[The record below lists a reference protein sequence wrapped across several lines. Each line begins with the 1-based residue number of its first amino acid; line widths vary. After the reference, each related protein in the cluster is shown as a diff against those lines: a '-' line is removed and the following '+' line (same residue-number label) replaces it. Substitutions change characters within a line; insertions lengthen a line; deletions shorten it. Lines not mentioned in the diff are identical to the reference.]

1 MAKIKLEL
9 VNLRKE
15 FGELIAV
22 NDFSIAIEESETMAL
37 LGPSGCGKT
46 TILNMIVGLES
57 PTSGDILID
66 GQSVLKVPPGNRN
79 VGLVFQDYAVFTHMT
94 VRRNLAYGLKIRK
107 MPPSEIDREVAK
119 VAEFLSLSH
128 QLERKPSELGAS
140 ELQRVA
146 IGRTL
151 VTSPEIL
158 LLDEPLSN
166 LEASMRNQ
174 MRRELRRIQG
184 DTGQTI
190 IYVTHDQIEAL
201 SLAHRIAVMDSGYL
215 QQYDTAHNV
224 YEYPANRFVGSFLG
238 NPPMNFLE
246 GKLAE
251 ESGQRMVTSGDS
263 SMPLPAGGAGTSASV
278 GSDIIVGVRPESL
291 SVAAADDPGRFTI
304 PILAVEPQ
312 GPETVVTASFGDSSL
327 KVIVPTGTEAEV
339 GGSISLAPQSDL
351 VALFD
356 AETGVRLLDS
366 GGAA

>member
-15 FGELIAV
+15 FGDLVAV
-22 NDFSIAIEESETMAL
+22 DDVSIAIEESETMAL
-37 LGPSGCGKT
+37 LGPSGCGKS
-46 TILNMIVGLES
+46 TILNMIVGLEA

-66 GQSVLKVPPGNRN
+66 GKSVLNVSPGDRN

-94 VRRNLAYGLKIRK
+94 VRNNLAYGLKVRK
-107 MPPSEIDREVAK
+107 MNQTEIDREIAK
-119 VAEFLSLSH
+119 VAEFLSITH
-128 QLERKPSELGAS
+128 QLDRKPDQLGAS

-151 VTSPEIL
+151 VTNPEIL

-166 LEASMRNQ
+166 LEAAMRNQ
-174 MRRELRRIQG
+174 MRRELRRIQA

-201 SLAHRIAVMDSGYL
+201 SLAHRIAVMDFGAL

-224 YEYPANRFVGSFLG
+224 YQYPANRFVGSFLG
-238 NPPMNFLE
+238 NPPMNFLK
-246 GKLAE
+246 GKIGE
-251 ESGQRMVTSGDS
+251 DGGRRIVTSGNS
-263 SMPLPAGGAGTSASV
+263 IIPLPLGNL
-278 GSDIIVGVRPESL
+278 GSDVSAGADVVVGVRPESL
-291 SVAAADDPGRFTI
+291 RLAAADDPGSFTV

-327 KVIVPTGTEAEV
+327 KVIVPTGAAAAE
-339 GGSISLAPQSDL
+339 GDSIDLVPESDL
-351 VALFD
+351 IALFD
-356 AETGVRLLDS
+356 AESGVRLLDS
-366 GGAA
+366 GDRR

>member
-1 MAKIKLEL
+1 MANIKLEL

-15 FGELIAV
+15 FGELKAV
-22 NDFSIAIEESETMAL
+22 DDVSIAIEESETMAL

-46 TILNMIVGLES
+46 TILNMIVGLEK

-66 GQSVLKVPPGNRN
+66 GKSVLDVPPGQRN

-107 MPPSEIDREVAK
+107 MKQPEIDREIAK
-119 VAEFLSLSH
+119 VAEFLSLGH
-128 QLERKPSELGAS
+128 QLDRKPSELGAS

-151 VTSPEIL
+151 VTNPEIL

-184 DTGQTI
+184 ETGQTI

-201 SLAHRIAVMDSGYL
+201 SLAHQIAVMNFGSL

-238 NPPMNFLE
+238 NPPMNFIK

-251 ESGQRMVTSGDS
+251 DSGQSVVSSGEAT
-263 SMPLPAGGAGTSASV
+263 MPLPVGIVGADV
-278 GSDIIVGVRPESL
+278 KMGSDVVVGVRPETL
-291 SVAAADDPGRFTI
+291 SIAAADNPSCFTAQVQ
-304 PILAVEPQ
+304 AVEPQ
-312 GPETVVTASFGDSSL
+312 GPETVVTASFGDSSF
-327 KVIVPTGTEAEV
+327 KVIVPAGTEAET
-339 GGSISLAPQSDL
+339 GSAITLAPQSDL

-356 AETGVRLLDS
+356 AETGVRLINS
-366 GGAA
+366 GGV

>member
-1 MAKIKLEL
+1 MANIKLEL

-15 FGELIAV
+15 FGELKAV
-22 NDFSIAIEESETMAL
+22 DDVSIAIEESETMAL

-46 TILNMIVGLES
+46 TILNMIVGLEK

-66 GQSVLKVPPGNRN
+66 GKSVLDVPPGQRN

-107 MPPSEIDREVAK
+107 MKQPEIDREIAK
-119 VAEFLSLSH
+119 VAEFLSLGH
-128 QLERKPSELGAS
+128 QLDRKPSELGAS

-151 VTSPEIL
+151 VTNPEIL

-184 DTGQTI
+184 ETGQTI

-201 SLAHRIAVMDSGYL
+201 SLAHQIAVMNFGSL

-238 NPPMNFLE
+238 NPPMNFIK

-251 ESGQRMVTSGDS
+251 DSGQSVVSSGEAT
-263 SMPLPAGGAGTSASV
+263 MPLPVGIVGADV
-278 GSDIIVGVRPESL
+278 KIGSDVVVGVRPETL
-291 SVAAADDPGRFTI
+291 NIAAADNPSCFTAQVQ
-304 PILAVEPQ
+304 AVEPQ
-312 GPETVVTASFGDSSL
+312 GPETVVTASFGDSSF
-327 KVIVPTGTEAEV
+327 KVIVPAGTEAET
-339 GGSISLAPQSDL
+339 GSAITLAPQSDL

-356 AETGVRLLDS
+356 AETGVRLINS
-366 GGAA
+366 GGV

>member
-1 MAKIKLEL
+1 MANIKLEL

-15 FGELIAV
+15 FGELKAV
-22 NDFSIAIEESETMAL
+22 DDVSIAIEESETMAL

-46 TILNMIVGLES
+46 TILNMIVGLEK

-66 GQSVLKVPPGNRN
+66 GKSVLDVPPGQRN

-107 MPPSEIDREVAK
+107 MKQPEIDREIAK
-119 VAEFLSLSH
+119 VAEFLSLGH
-128 QLERKPSELGAS
+128 QLDRKPSELGAS

-151 VTSPEIL
+151 VTNPEIL

-184 DTGQTI
+184 ETGQTI

-201 SLAHRIAVMDSGYL
+201 SLAHQIAVMNFGSL

-238 NPPMNFLE
+238 NPPMNFIK

-251 ESGQRMVTSGDS
+251 DSGQSVVSSGEAT
-263 SMPLPAGGAGTSASV
+263 MPLPVGIVGADV
-278 GSDIIVGVRPESL
+278 KIGSDVVVGVRPETL
-291 SVAAADDPGRFTI
+291 SIAAADNPSCFTAQVQ
-304 PILAVEPQ
+304 AVEPQ
-312 GPETVVTASFGDSSL
+312 GPETVVTASFGDSSF
-327 KVIVPTGTEAEV
+327 KVIVPAGTDAETGSAIT
-339 GGSISLAPQSDL
+339 LAPQSDL

-356 AETGVRLLDS
+356 AETGVRLINS
-366 GGAA
+366 GGA

>member
-1 MAKIKLEL
+1 MANIKLEL

-15 FGELIAV
+15 FGELKAV
-22 NDFSIAIEESETMAL
+22 DDVSIAIEESETMAL

-46 TILNMIVGLES
+46 TILNMIVGLEK

-66 GQSVLKVPPGNRN
+66 GKSVLDVPPGQRN

-107 MPPSEIDREVAK
+107 MKQPEIDREIAK
-119 VAEFLSLSH
+119 VAEFLSLGH
-128 QLERKPSELGAS
+128 QLDRKPSELGAS

-151 VTSPEIL
+151 VTNPEIL

-184 DTGQTI
+184 ETGQTI

-201 SLAHRIAVMDSGYL
+201 SLAHQIAVMNFGSL

-238 NPPMNFLE
+238 NPPMNFIK

-251 ESGQRMVTSGDS
+251 DSGQSVVSSGEAT
-263 SMPLPAGGAGTSASV
+263 MPLPVGIVGADV
-278 GSDIIVGVRPESL
+278 KIGSDVVVGVRPETL
-291 SVAAADDPGRFTI
+291 SIAAADNPSCFTAQVQ
-304 PILAVEPQ
+304 AVEPQ
-312 GPETVVTASFGDSSL
+312 GPETVVTASFGDSSF
-327 KVIVPTGTEAEV
+327 KVIVPAGTEAET
-339 GGSISLAPQSDL
+339 GSAITLAPQSDL

-356 AETGVRLLDS
+356 AETGVRLINS
-366 GGAA
+366 GGV

>member
-1 MAKIKLEL
+1 MANIKLEL

-22 NDFSIAIEESETMAL
+22 DDFSIAIEESETMAL

-46 TILNMIVGLES
+46 TILNMIVGLEK

-66 GQSVLKVPPGNRN
+66 GKSVLDVQPGRRN

-94 VRRNLAYGLKIRK
+94 VRRNLAYGLKLRK
-107 MPPSEIDREVAK
+107 MRQPEIDREISK
-119 VAEFLSLSH
+119 VSEFLSLGH
-128 QLERKPSELGAS
+128 QLDRKPSELGAS

-151 VTSPEIL
+151 VTNPEIL

-184 DTGQTI
+184 ETGQTI

-201 SLAHRIAVMDSGYL
+201 SLAHQIAVMNFGTL

-238 NPPMNFLE
+238 NPPMNFIK

-251 ESGQRMVTSGDS
+251 DSGQRVVSSGES
-263 SMPLPAGGAGTSASV
+263 TMPLPAGIVGADMAI
-278 GSDIIVGVRPESL
+278 GSEVVVGVRPETL
-291 SVAAADDPGRFTI
+291 NIAAADNPGRFTAQVQ
-304 PILAVEPQ
+304 AVEPQ
-312 GPETVVTASFGDSSL
+312 GPETVVTASFGDSSF
-327 KVIVPTGTEAEV
+327 KVIVPAGADAQTGGAIT
-339 GGSISLAPQSDL
+339 LAPQNDL

-356 AETGVRLLDS
+356 AETGVRLMNS
-366 GGAA
+366 GGA

>member
-9 VNLRKE
+9 VKLRKE
-15 FGELIAV
+15 FGELNAV
-22 NDFSIAIEESETMAL
+22 NDVSIAIEESETMAL

-46 TILNMIVGLES
+46 TILNMIVGLEK

-66 GQSVLKVPPGNRN
+66 GKSVLNVPPGQRN

-94 VRRNLAYGLKIRK
+94 VRQNLAYGLKLRK
-107 MPPSEIDREVAK
+107 MKQPEIDREISK
-119 VAEFLSLSH
+119 VSEFLSLGH
-128 QLERKPSELGAS
+128 QLDRKPSALGAS

-151 VTSPEIL
+151 VTNPEIL

-184 DTGQTI
+184 ETGQTI

-201 SLAHRIAVMDSGYL
+201 SLAHQIAVMNLGAL
-215 QQYDTAHNV
+215 QQYDTARNV

-238 NPPMNFLE
+238 NPPMNFIK

-251 ESGQRMVTSGDS
+251 DSGQRVVSSGES
-263 SMPLPAGGAGTSASV
+263 TMPLPADIIGGDMAI
-278 GSDIIVGVRPESL
+278 GSDVVVGVRPETL
-291 SVAAADDPGRFTI
+291 HIAAADNPGRFTAKVQ
-304 PILAVEPQ
+304 AVEPQ
-312 GPETVVTASFGDSSL
+312 GPETVVTASFGDSSF
-327 KVIVPTGTEAEV
+327 KVIVPAGTDAETGGDIT
-339 GGSISLAPQSDL
+339 LAPQSDL

-356 AETGVRLLDS
+356 AETGVRLMNS
-366 GGAA
+366 GGA

>member
-1 MAKIKLEL
+1 MANIKLEL

-22 NDFSIAIEESETMAL
+22 EDFSIAIEESETMAL

-46 TILNMIVGLES
+46 TILNMIVGLEK

-66 GQSVLKVPPGNRN
+66 GKSVLDVQPGRRN

-107 MPPSEIDREVAK
+107 MRQPEIDREISK
-119 VAEFLSLSH
+119 VSEFLSLGH
-128 QLERKPSELGAS
+128 QLDRKPSELGAS

-151 VTSPEIL
+151 VTNPEIL

-184 DTGQTI
+184 ETGQTI

-201 SLAHRIAVMDSGYL
+201 SLAHQIAVMNFGTL

-238 NPPMNFLE
+238 NPPMNFIKGE
-246 GKLAE
+246 LAE
-251 ESGQRMVTSGDS
+251 DSGQR
-263 SMPLPAGGAGTSASV
+263 
-278 GSDIIVGVRPESL
+278 
-291 SVAAADDPGRFTI
+291 
-304 PILAVEPQ
+304 
-312 GPETVVTASFGDSSL
+312 VVS
-327 KVIVPTGTEAEV
+327 
-339 GGSISLAPQSDL
+339 
-351 VALFD
+351 
-356 AETGVRLLDS
+356 
-366 GGAA
+366 

>member
-1 MAKIKLEL
+1 MANIKLEL

-22 NDFSIAIEESETMAL
+22 NDVSIAIEESETMAL

-66 GQSVLKVPPGNRN
+66 GKSVLNVPPGQRN

-107 MPPSEIDREVAK
+107 MSQADIDREISK
-119 VAEFLSLSH
+119 VSEFLSLSH

-151 VTSPEIL
+151 VTNPEIL

-184 DTGQTI
+184 ETGQTI

-201 SLAHRIAVMDSGYL
+201 SLAHQIAVMDFGNL
-215 QQYDTAHNV
+215 QQYDTARNV

-238 NPPMNFLE
+238 NPPMNFLK
-246 GKLAE
+246 GKLGE
-251 ESGQRMVTSGDS
+251 EGGQRVVTSGDS
-263 SMPLPAGGAGTSASV
+263 VMPLPSGSAGVSV
-278 GSDIIVGVRPESL
+278 GSNVIVGVRPETL
-291 SVAAADDPGRFTI
+291 SVAASGDPGQFTV
-304 PILAVEPQ
+304 PVLAVEPQ

-327 KVIVPTGTEAEV
+327 KVIVPTGTPAEA
-339 GGSISLAPQSDL
+339 GGTISLAPQSDL

-356 AETGVRLLDS
+356 AETGVRLMDR
-366 GGAA
+366 GGA